1 MDHSKVCDCQF
12 RARCTTYNDSL
23 IDARRKGPD
32 GLGCE
37 NQTDEYRGYHC
48 KAFQCSYL
56 TMVVTDGFRHLAAE
70 DPQPASVRA
79 NC

>member
-12 RARCTTYNDSL
+12 RDRCSTYNDSL
-23 IDARRKGPD
+23 IDARRKGPL

-37 NQTDEYRGYHC
+37 GQTDEYRGHHC

-56 TMVVTDGFRHLAAE
+56 TMVVTDGFRHLAEE
-70 DPQPASVRA
+70 DPQAAGVRA
-79 NC
+79 DC